1 MLSFGAPVVLADPL
15 PPPLPPPPITT
26 ESLIRD
32 ASLKYNVS
40 YTKLFNTLKCESGM
54 DSAAIGDGGHSY
66 GIAQIY
72 LPAHP
77 SITKAQA
84 LDKAWAIDWTAHQ
97 FSLGSAH
104 IWTCYRL
111 LYG

>member
-1 MLSFGAPVVLADPL
+1 MVASIAPLSPES
-15 PPPLPPPPITT
+15 TT
-26 ESLIRD
+26 SLIRD
-32 ASLKYNVS
+32 AATKYNVS

-54 DSAAIGDGGHSY
+54 DSAAVGDGGHSY

-84 LDKAWAIDWTAHQ
+84 LDKAWAINWTAYE
-97 FSLGSAH
+97 FSTGHIGMWSCARILGY
-104 IWTCYRL
+104 I
-111 LYG
+111 